1 MYVPNLNCRLTVIVC
16 LIFTVDYF
24 NVKRNLVF
32 YNEHDYLTIKKG
44 TTKYN
49 MVVVQQ
55 VQYDIILQNG
65 F

>member
-49 MVVVQQ
+49 MVVVQ
-55 VQYDIILQNG
+55 
-65 F
+65 